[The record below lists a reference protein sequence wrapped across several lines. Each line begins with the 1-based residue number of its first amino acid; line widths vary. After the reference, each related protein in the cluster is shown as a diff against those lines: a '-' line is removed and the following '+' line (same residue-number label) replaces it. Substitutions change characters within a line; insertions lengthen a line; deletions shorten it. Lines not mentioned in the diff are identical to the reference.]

1 MDAISQEAIA
11 VLRIELNLEEA
22 REALRRAKLAL
33 QDMTPVYAEIGEYMI
48 GATRDRFAK
57 GIAPDGT
64 AWACSRRGP
73 RYRR

>member
-1 MDAISQEAIA
+1 